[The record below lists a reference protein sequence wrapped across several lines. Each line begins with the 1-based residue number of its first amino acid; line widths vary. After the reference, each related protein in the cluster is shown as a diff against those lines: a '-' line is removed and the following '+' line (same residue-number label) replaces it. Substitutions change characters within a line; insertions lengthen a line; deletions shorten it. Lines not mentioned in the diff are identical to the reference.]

1 MVNIVFLGLNN
12 VCPLFNVSR
21 NGVRCRQVL
30 LVAGLCRWA
39 KNRGIKVQPFKPQ
52 NMSNNAAVAA
62 GNGEVGR
69 AQALQAKACGI
80 QPLI

>member
-1 MVNIVFLGLNN
+1 MSARSLMFQGTGSDVGK
-12 VCPLFNVSR
+12 S
-21 NGVRCRQVL
+21 L

-52 NMSNNAAVAA
+52 NMSNNAAVAG

-69 AQALQAKACGI
+69 AQAL
-80 QPLI
+80 

>member
-1 MVNIVFLGLNN
+1 MSARSLMFQGTGSDVGK
-12 VCPLFNVSR
+12 S
-21 NGVRCRQVL
+21 L

-62 GNGEVGR
+62 GKLRLCRRRHAGYS
-69 AQALQAKACGI
+69 L
-80 QPLI
+80 PLI

>member
-1 MVNIVFLGLNN
+1 MSARSLMFQGTGSDVGK
-12 VCPLFNVSR
+12 S
-21 NGVRCRQVL
+21 L

-62 GNGEVGR
+62 GNGEVCLLYTSD
-69 AQALQAKACGI
+69 AADE
-80 QPLI
+80 